1 MLNSLFSTTSTA
13 AAATSL
19 TIESLIIA
27 TLASLLLGLGVA
39 GVYMFR
45 NTYSKSF
52 AVSLVLLPA
61 MIQIVIMM
69 VNGNVGAGV
78 AVMGAFS
85 LVRFRSIPG
94 SAREI
99 SNIFLAMA
107 IGLTTGMGY
116 VWVALMFLVI
126 IGCASMLLT
135 VFRFGEQPLEQREK
149 ELKITIPENL
159 DYTGVFDDLFHKYTK
174 KAELILVKTT
184 NMGSLYEL
192 KYHIYMREA
201 GTEKA
206 FMDELRCRNGN
217 LSISYGRVSSQNAEL

>member
-1 MLNSLFSTTSTA
+1 MLNSLFASASATA
-13 AAATSL
+13 GASGL
-19 TIESLIIA
+19 TMGSLILV
-27 TLASLLLGLGVA
+27 TLASLILGLGVA

-85 LVRFRSIPG
+85 LVRFRSVPG

-116 VWVALMFLVI
+116 VWVALVFLVI
-126 IGCASMLLT
+126 IGSASMLLT
-135 VFRFGEQPLEQREK
+135 VIRFGEQPLEQREK

-159 DYTGVFDDLFHKYTK
+159 DYTGVFDDLFEKYAD
-174 KAELILVKTT
+174 KAVLIQVKTT

-192 KYHIYMREA
+192 KYHIYMKAA

-217 LSISYGRVSSQNAEL
+217 LSISFGRVSSQNTAL

>member
-1 MLNSLFSTTSTA
+1 VLNSIFSTTSTA
-13 AAATSL
+13 AATTSL

-116 VWVALMFLVI
+116 VWVALMFLVT

-159 DYTGVFDDLFHKYTK
+159 DYTGVFDDLFKKYTK
-174 KAELILVKTT
+174 KSELIQVKTT

-201 GTEKA
+201 GTEKQ

>member
-1 MLNSLFSTTSTA
+1 VLNSLFSTASTA
-13 AAATSL
+13 AATSSL

-27 TLASLLLGLGVA
+27 TLASLVLGLGVA

-116 VWVALMFLVI
+116 VWIALMFLVI
-126 IGCASMLLT
+126 IGIASMLLT
-135 VFRFGEQPLEQREK
+135 VFHFGEQPLEQREK

-159 DYTGVFDDLFHKYTK
+159 DYTGIFDDLFKKYTRK
-174 KAELILVKTT
+174 SELIQVKTT

-192 KYHIYMREA
+192 KYHIYMRA
-201 GTEKA
+201 SGTEKQ
-206 FMDELRCRNGN
+206 FLDELRCRNGN
-217 LSISYGRVSSQNAEL
+217 LSISYGRISSQNAEL

>member
-1 MLNSLFSTTSTA
+1 VLNSIFSTASSA
-13 AAATSL
+13 AAATAL

-27 TLASLLLGLGVA
+27 TLVSLLLGLGVA

-135 VFRFGEQPLEQREK
+135 IFRFGEQPLEQREK

-159 DYTGVFDDLFHKYTK
+159 DYTGIFDDLFKKYTK
-174 KAELILVKTT
+174 KAELIQVKTT

-201 GTEKA
+201 GSEKA

-217 LSISYGRVSSQNAEL
+217 LSISYGRVSSQNSEL

>member
-1 MLNSLFSTTSTA
+1 MLNSIFSS
-13 AAATSL
+13 ATSASEL
-19 TIESLIIA
+19 TLQALLMSTLVSLG
-27 TLASLLLGLGVA
+27 LGLGVA

-45 NTYSKSF
+45 NHYSKSF
-52 AVSLVLLPA
+52 SVSLVLLPA

-116 VWVALMFLVI
+116 LGIALIFLVI
-126 IGCASMLLT
+126 IGSASVLLT
-135 VFRFGEQPLEQREK
+135 LMGFGEPPAAKREK

-159 DYTGVFDDLFHKYTK
+159 DYPCVFDDLFQKYTRRS
-174 KAELILVKTT
+174 ELVQVKTT
-184 NMGSLYEL
+184 HMGSLYEL
-192 KYHIYMREA
+192 KYHILLKEA
-201 GTEKA
+201 GSEKA

-217 LSISYGRVSSQNAEL
+217 LNISYGRMSTQNLEL